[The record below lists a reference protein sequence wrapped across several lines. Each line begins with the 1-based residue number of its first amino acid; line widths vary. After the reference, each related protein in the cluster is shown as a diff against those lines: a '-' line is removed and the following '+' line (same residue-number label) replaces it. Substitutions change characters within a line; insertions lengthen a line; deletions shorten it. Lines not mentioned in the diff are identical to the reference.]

1 VTGNAGLVV
10 RIAGMGQ
17 GSEVWVWV
25 WLDTGAADPDMSRPR
40 EAVVVLN
47 DGCITALCR

>member
-1 VTGNAGLVV
+1 MTGNAGLVV
-10 RIAGMGQ
+10 GIAGMGQ
-17 GSEVWVWV
+17 GSEVWVW
-25 WLDTGAADPDMSRPR
+25 LDTGAADADMSRPR